1 MDSKVLCRSNFVSL
15 FDDKLLLPSGQ
26 EITYTK
32 IELRDFVS
40 VLPLTENRILMIEI
54 LRYPRNCL
62 SLEIPSGHIEDGE
75 TPRETALRELEEE
88 TGYKAGKL
96 ISMGWFHPVSRS
108 VQRAHLFL
116 ARDLKEGV
124 QRLEATEQLSAKFVS
139 VNDIKEM
146 LLADAI
152 THAPTILA
160 LQRLLLVRQEG
171 ESFSIL

>member
-1 MDSKVLCRSNFVSL
+1 MDSKVLCRSNYVSV
-15 FDDKLLLPSGQ
+15 FDDKVMLPSGK

-40 VLPLTENRILMIEI
+40 VLPLAENRILMIEI
-54 LRYPRNCL
+54 LRYPRNRL

-88 TGYKAGKL
+88 TGYKAGEL
-96 ISMGWFHPVSRS
+96 ISMGWFHPLSRS

-116 ARDLKEGV
+116 ASDLKKGV
-124 QRLEATEQLSAKFVS
+124 QRLEVTEQISVKFVS

-146 LLADAI
+146 LLGGEI

-160 LQRLLLVRQEG
+160 LQRFLLRKQE
-171 ESFSIL
+171 FSIP